1 VGRDFTACGSSARAS
16 ASACR
21 SSLAASRRARGWRV
35 RMEMRGTGSKAIRSP
50 RTWTHFTSV
59 KAGWLNI
66 TLTNYRNTDA
76 PGRSGSSKKH
86 LIASPMCPRPFSES
100 GLPCL
105 FLTPIFCF
113 RSREDFLP
121 SGLGD
126 FEVSK
131 RLCAVQ
137 GRQLFALRFILIV
150 PSRWEILDRGRCY
163 VSPAC
168 FLDSGDGLHFLSL
181 CAL

>member
-1 VGRDFTACGSSARAS
+1 VGRNFTACGSSARAS

-21 SSLAASRRARGWRV
+21 SGLAASRRARGWRV
-35 RMEMRGTGSKAIRSP
+35 RPEMRGTGSKAIRSP

-76 PGRSGSSKKH
+76 PGRCGSSKKH

-105 FLTPIFCF
+105 FLTLIFCF

-121 SGLGD
+121 SGLG
-126 FEVSK
+126 
-131 RLCAVQ
+131 RLRSIETTMCGTGQTAFCIPIYSDRPKSM
-137 GRQLFALRFILIV
+137 GN
-150 PSRWEILDRGRCY
+150 SR
-163 VSPAC
+163 
-168 FLDSGDGLHFLSL
+168 
-181 CAL
+181 